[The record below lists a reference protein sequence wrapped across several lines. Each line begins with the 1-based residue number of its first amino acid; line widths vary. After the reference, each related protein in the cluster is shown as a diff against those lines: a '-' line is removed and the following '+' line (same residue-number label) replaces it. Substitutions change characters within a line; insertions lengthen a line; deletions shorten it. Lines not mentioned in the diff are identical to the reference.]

1 MIDNLVISEKWGTSQ
16 LIANTNDF
24 KILNIV
30 INPGEIFYISNNKH
44 HTSHISIVNGNAK
57 IKIGNDIIIKN
68 SKSNFNIPSGIECQ
82 IVNKSYECHILEII
96 LVEIK

>member
-30 INPGEIFYISNNKH
+30 INPGEIFYISNNEN

-57 IKIGNDIIIKN
+57 IKIGNDIVIKN
-68 SKSNFNIPSGIECQ
+68 SKSNFNIPSGIKCQ

-96 LVEIK
+96 LVEI